1 MPGLYAESGNK
12 NLKLFLV
19 YFSAWFSFVFLNFIK
34 RQKKVTSNNE
44 KNTKTKTNFQGKEN
58 GEIPDVKVE
67 EITDDQ
73 VPGLI
78 EKATKFCQAKLKVG
92 FLLV

>member
-1 MPGLYAESGNK
+1 M
-12 NLKLFLV
+12 
-19 YFSAWFSFVFLNFIK
+19 
-34 RQKKVTSNNE
+34 
-44 KNTKTKTNFQGKEN
+44 
-58 GEIPDVKVE
+58 KVE

-92 FLLV
+92 FPVIYDLTSIKGIESYFIK